1 MPYVPGL
8 LSNVIEGLVA
18 IFPFIGTH

>member
-8 LSNVIEGLVA
+8 LSNLIDGLVA